1 MIISLTSIFGRQHAL
16 LKKLYS
22 LLNQTVK
29 LPIHVWLSEEPYL
42 LDEGFPN
49 KVIPTWFTDFYDESL
64 TVHWVPNEG
73 PYRKL
78 LPALKMFPTESILV
92 VDDDTEFDPT
102 FVEFCLHMYKVGVM
116 AFRAN
121 KITDKPYNDWAAIEG
136 KPVEGLQLFSKGN
149 GGVIYDAKLFQD
161 SSFHD
166 SSQYLSI
173 CPTNDDIWFNMWRI
187 KQKIP
192 LQVVPIVN
200 YYTSNHQEKRL
211 WFLNENSNDKMILA
225 LSSTQ

>member
-1 MIISLTSIFGRQHAL
+1 MIISLTSISGRETAL
-16 LKKLYS
+16 LKTLYS

-29 LPIHVWLSEEPYL
+29 LPIHLWLSEDAHL
-42 LDEGFPN
+42 IDSGFPN
-49 KVIPTWFTDFYDESL
+49 RVVDPWFADLSGEI

-78 LPALKMFPTESILV
+78 LPALKMFPNESILV
-92 VDDDTEFDPT
+92 VDDDTEFDKT
-102 FVEFCLHMYKVGVM
+102 FVEFCLHMFKDGVM

-121 KITDKPYNDWAAIEG
+121 KITDKPYNEWEQITG

-161 SSFHD
+161 ASFHD
-166 SSQYLSI
+166 SSKYLSI

-211 WFLNENSNDKMILA
+211 WFLNENNNDKMILA
-225 LSSTQ
+225 LSSM